1 MQKKQLN
8 NIIQKITELSKED
21 KAAFLDYMLSTV
33 TNDTLN
39 IINSK
44 ITSNT
49 DEISNM
55 NVWLTSKTRDY
66 APYINSILNK
76 IQYNTNILYVWQ
88 YYNSHLI
95 SSFIN
100 NANASTVP
108 KSFEFNNKNKQ
119 NSSGILEF
127 ILFVNSTISYSLVF
141 NDLNKY
147 YTDGSLK
154 EADTKKVGIYYV
166 KIVYTV
172 EYNQTKPTGIITIK
186 ELTQ

>member
-1 MQKKQLN
+1 
-8 NIIQKITELSKED
+8 
-21 KAAFLDYMLSTV
+21 MLSTV
-33 TNDTLN
+33 TNDTLD

-44 ITSNT
+44 ITANADS
-49 DEISNM
+49 ISNM
-55 NVWLTSKTRDY
+55 NIWLTSKTRDY

-95 SSFIN
+95 SSFNN
-100 NANASTVP
+100 NANYSTVP

-127 ILFVNSTISYSLVF
+127 ILFINSIIDYSLNF
-141 NDLNKY
+141 NNLDKY

-172 EYNQTKPTGIITIK
+172 AYNQTNPTGIITIK
-186 ELTQ
+186 KLTQ